1 MERRMRKAFTLV
13 ELLVVITIIGILI
26 ALLLPAVQ
34 AAREAARRT
43 QCSNNLKQVGLAAH
57 NFQNMNRRFPPGFL
71 GALSPATD
79 PSNNAQY
86 AGSLVYLLPF
96 MEFNNIWDPL
106 DKEMATSGGSI
117 SVTDN
122 AKAGVGFPSRPTPW
136 SMAQMRIGTFTCPSD
151 TPYEKHNPLVLIT
164 LAVSGSSITMTGYN
178 CRGCRRSAWANE
190 LYWSSR

>member
-71 GALSPATD
+71 GTLSPATD

-136 SMAQMRIGTFTCPSD
+136 SMAQNENWNIYLSFRYSLRKTQSLSTYYIGSQR
-151 TPYEKHNPLVLIT
+151 K
-164 LAVSGSSITMTGYN
+164 
-178 CRGCRRSAWANE
+178 
-190 LYWSSR
+190 